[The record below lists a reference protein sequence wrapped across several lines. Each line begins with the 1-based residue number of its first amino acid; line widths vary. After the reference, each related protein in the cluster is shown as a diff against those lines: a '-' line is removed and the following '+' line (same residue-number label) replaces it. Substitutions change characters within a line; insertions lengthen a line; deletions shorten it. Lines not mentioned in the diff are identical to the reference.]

1 LIFTPLNHYFLS
13 SGWVIFILP
22 FQSPFLLKLI
32 KKKSPFISLSFKM
45 GGHFPQRM
53 LNTHPLGFVGVI
65 VSHLHGY
72 MLFTLIVVQHYLLSH
87 KREVMFVMV
96 LLAIFKLQTYQ

>member
-1 LIFTPLNHYFLS
+1 MGNFYFTFPITLS
-13 SGWVIFILP
+13 FKIDF
-22 FQSPFLLKLI
+22 FF
-32 KKKSPFISLSFKM
+32 KSPFISLSFKM

-53 LNTHPLGFVGVI
+53 LNTHPPGFVGVI

-87 KREVMFVMV
+87 KKEVMFVMV
-96 LLAIFKLQTYQ
+96 LLAIFKLRTYQ